1 MKFEGKLG
9 KLIRCDIKKKKK
21 KYSCIQYVVEYTRV
35 VFDWMKTVTNKV
47 ASMFKRHVPF
57 KGLKA
62 HCGRTKRKGGTVERK
77 RETKDNR
84 ATFNDI
90 CH

>member
-1 MKFEGKLG
+1 MN
-9 KLIRCDIKKKKK
+9 
-21 KYSCIQYVVEYTRV
+21 TRV

-47 ASMFKRHVPF
+47 ASTFKRYVPF

-62 HCGRTKRKGGTVERK
+62 HCGRTKTKGGTVERK

>member
-1 MKFEGKLG
+1 MNAR
-9 KLIRCDIKKKKK
+9 I
-21 KYSCIQYVVEYTRV
+21 
-35 VFDWMKTVTNKV
+35 VFDWLKTVTNKV
-47 ASMFKRHVPF
+47 VASMFKRYVPF

-62 HCGRTKRKGGTVERK
+62 HCGRTKTKGGEKWRETVERK